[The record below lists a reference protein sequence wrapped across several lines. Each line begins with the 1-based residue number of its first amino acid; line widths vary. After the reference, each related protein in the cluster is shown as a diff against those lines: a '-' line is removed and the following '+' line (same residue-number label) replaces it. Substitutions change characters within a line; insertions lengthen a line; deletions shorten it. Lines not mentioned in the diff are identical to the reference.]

1 MFVANR
7 VQKIQENTIIDQWK
21 YIKLKQ
27 NPANEALRGMKV
39 GEMLESAWITEPA
52 FLWEKENQ
60 WLTSNEE
67 DHKLQKDLEV
77 KKSVA
82 LATAAN
88 VKNMQTY
95 SEKTNLAD

>member
-27 NPANEALRGMKV
+27 NPANEALQGMKV

-67 DHKLQKDLEV
+67 DHNLQKDLEV